1 MADRIHITTAIFY
14 SNGTPHVGSAY
25 EALAADVFA
34 RCQRRRRGRE
44 NVSFLSGTDEHGDK
58 IRRAAIAEGLA
69 PKAYTDKMSVLFRD
83 AFDGLNVDL
92 DYWVRTTDA
101 VHEKFVQQ
109 MLIATKAKG
118 NIEFKEYEGLYCV
131 GCERFYTEK
140 ELQQPGNMCPTH
152 NTPVELIKE
161 SNYFL
166 KIDQFRAEVI
176 DKIKSDELLIRPERY
191 KNEALNMLAEPLSD
205 LCISRPKARMDWGI
219 ELPFDDKYVTYV
231 WYDAFWAY
239 VSEPATRLGLE
250 PFVRD
255 WWPHTEHFIGKDILK
270 THAVYWP
277 AILMAAGLPLFR
289 TLNVHGWLNFGG
301 SRMSKS
307 SGNVR
312 DPVSYEKAFGPD
324 VLRYFVMR
332 EVVYGLD
339 GDFSEERLTDRY
351 NADLA
356 NDLGN
361 VVSRVLSMAHR
372 YFDGEITVAAK
383 LAENADAADL
393 LQSSEHKLFLCFGRD
408 GQALAQKV
416 AAAVDDLDF
425 KGALEDI
432 WQTLDAANKYIV
444 ATAPFSLA
452 KDPANLPQVAQILAN
467 LIETIRVVADQL
479 EPFMPVTAAK
489 IFAILNVDTDA
500 VKRAPYGHG
509 LNPGHKVNPP
519 TALFP
524 RREKLAAT

>member
-83 AFDGLNVDL
+83 AFNGLNVDL

-109 MLIATKAKG
+109 MLIATRAKG

-140 ELQQPGNMCPTH
+140 ELQPGNLCPTH
-152 NTPVELIKE
+152 NAPVELIRE

-166 KIDQFRAEVI
+166 KIDQFRERVR
-176 DKIKSDELLIRPERY
+176 DQIKRDEILIRPERY
-191 KNEALNMLAEPLSD
+191 KNEALNMLGEPLSD

-239 VSEPATRLGLE
+239 VSEPASRLGLDV
-250 PFVRD
+250 FMRD

-277 AILMAAGLPLFR
+277 AILMAAGLPFFR
-289 TLNVHGWLNFGG
+289 SLNVHGWLNFGG

-312 DPVSYEKAFGPD
+312 DPVTYEQAFGPD

-361 VVSRVLSMAHR
+361 VVSRVLAMAVR
-372 YFDGEITVAAK
+372 YFNGDIAVSPK
-383 LAENADAADL
+383 LAKAADATDL
-393 LQSSEHKLFLCFGRD
+393 IGSSEHRLYLCLGGD
-408 GQALAQKV
+408 GKSLAQKV

-425 KGALEDI
+425 KGALAGI

-452 KDPANLPQVAQILAN
+452 KDPVNLPQVAQILAN
-467 LIETIRVVADQL
+467 LLETIRVVADAL
-479 EPFMPVTAAK
+479 EPFMPVTARK
-489 IFAILNVDTDA
+489 IFDLLNLDEATA
-500 VKRAPYGHG
+500 LKPYSEG
-509 LNPGHKVNPP
+509 LKPGHKVKPP
-519 TALFP
+519 IALFP
-524 RREKLAAT
+524 RREKPAAT

>member
-25 EALAADVFA
+25 EALAADAFA

-83 AFDGLNVDL
+83 AFLGLKVDL

-109 MLIATKAKG
+109 MLLATHAKG

-140 ELQQPGNMCPTH
+140 ELQQPGNLCPTH
-152 NTPVELIKE
+152 NAPVELIKE

-166 KIDQFRAEVI
+166 KIDQFRQQVI
-176 DKIKSDELLIRPERY
+176 EKIRRDEILIRPERY
-191 KNEALNMLAEPLSD
+191 KNEALNMLGEPLSD

-239 VSEPATRLGLE
+239 VSEPASRLGLDA
-250 PFVRD
+250 FMRD

-277 AILMAAGLPLFR
+277 AILLAAGLPLFR
-289 TLNVHGWLNFGG
+289 SLNVHGWLNFGG

-312 DPVSYEKAFGPD
+312 DPVSYEQAFGPD

-339 GDFSEERLTDRY
+339 GDFSEERLTERY

-361 VVSRVLSMAHR
+361 FASRVLAMAQR
-372 YFDGEITVAAK
+372 YLGGVLQAPPASGSGELDEEWNAK
-383 LAENADAADL
+383 TRDAL
-393 LQSSEHKLFLCFGRD
+393 KGLPLVVE
-408 GQALAQKV
+408 AL
-416 AAAVDDLDF
+416 VDDLAF
-425 KGALEDI
+425 NRVLEVI
-432 WQTLDAANKYIV
+432 WQALDTANKHI
-444 ATAPFSLA
+444 ARTEPFTLA
-452 KDPANLPQVAQILAN
+452 KDPANLPRVAEILLIALEN
-467 LIETIRVVADQL
+467 LRFIADQL
-479 EPFMPVTAAK
+479 EPFMPVTAQK
-489 IFAILNVDTDA
+489 IFDLLNVDDTTA
-500 VKRAPYGHG
+500 RKPYGEG
-509 LNPGHKVNPP
+509 LRPGHKVKPP
-519 TALFP
+519 VALFP
-524 RREKLAAT
+524 RREKLAPG

>member
-25 EALAADVFA
+25 EALAADAFA

-58 IRRAAIAEGLA
+58 IRRAALAENLA

-83 AFDGLNVDL
+83 AFNGLNVDL

-101 VHEKFVQQ
+101 VHEKFVQK
-109 MLIATKAKG
+109 MLLATHAKG

-140 ELQQPGNMCPTH
+140 ELQQPGNLCPTH
-152 NTPVELIKE
+152 NTAVELIKE

-166 KIDQFRAEVI
+166 KIDRFREQVI
-176 DKIKSDELLIRPERY
+176 EKIKRDEILIRPERY

-239 VSEPATRLGLE
+239 VSEPASRLGLDT
-250 PFVRD
+250 FVRD

-277 AILMAAGLPLFR
+277 AILLAAGLPLFR
-289 TLNVHGWLNFGG
+289 SLDVHGWLNFGG

-312 DPVSYEKAFGPD
+312 DPVSYEQAFGPD
-324 VLRYFVMR
+324 VLRY
-332 EVVYGLD
+332 LCC
-339 GDFSEERLTDRY
+339 
-351 NADLA
+351 
-356 NDLGN
+356 
-361 VVSRVLSMAHR
+361 
-372 YFDGEITVAAK
+372 AK
-383 LAENADAADL
+383 
-393 LQSSEHKLFLCFGRD
+393 
-408 GQALAQKV
+408 
-416 AAAVDDLDF
+416 
-425 KGALEDI
+425 
-432 WQTLDAANKYIV
+432 
-444 ATAPFSLA
+444 
-452 KDPANLPQVAQILAN
+452 
-467 LIETIRVVADQL
+467 
-479 EPFMPVTAAK
+479 
-489 IFAILNVDTDA
+489 
-500 VKRAPYGHG
+500 
-509 LNPGHKVNPP
+509 
-519 TALFP
+519 
-524 RREKLAAT
+524 

>member
-25 EALAADVFA
+25 EALAADAFA

-83 AFDGLNVDL
+83 AFKGLNVDL

-109 MLIATKAKG
+109 MLLATHAKG

-140 ELQQPGNMCPTH
+140 ELQQPGNLCPTH
-152 NTPVELIKE
+152 NTAVELIKE

-166 KIDQFRAEVI
+166 KIDQFRTEVI
-176 DKIKSDELLIRPERY
+176 DKIKSGKLEIRPERY
-191 KNEALNMLAEPLSD
+191 KNEALNMLGEPLSD

-239 VSEPATRLGLE
+239 VSEPASRLGLDA
-250 PFVRD
+250 FMRD

-277 AILMAAGLPLFR
+277 AILLAAGLPLFR
-289 TLNVHGWLNFGG
+289 SLDVHGWLNFGG

-312 DPVSYEKAFGPD
+312 DPVTYEQAFGPD

-339 GDFSEERLTDRY
+339 GDFSEERLTERY

-361 VVSRVLSMAHR
+361 VVSRVLSMAAR
-372 YFDGEITVAAK
+372 YFNGEITAVPK
-383 LAENADAADL
+383 LAHAADATDL
-393 LQSSEHKLFLCFGRD
+393 IRSTEHKLYLCFGAD
-408 GQALAQKV
+408 GKSLEQKV
-416 AAAVDDLDF
+416 AAAVDDMDF
-425 KGALEDI
+425 KGALETI
-432 WQTLDAANKYIV
+432 WQALDAANKYIV

-452 KDPANLPQVAQILAN
+452 KDPANLPQVAQILVN
-467 LIETIRVVADQL
+467 LLETIRVVADAL
-479 EPFMPVTAAK
+479 EPFMPVTARK
-489 IFAILNVDTDA
+489 IFDLLNVDDTA
-500 VKRAPYGHG
+500 ARKPYGEG
-509 LNPGHKVNPP
+509 LKPGHKVNAPI
-519 TALFP
+519 ALFP
-524 RREKLAAT
+524 RREKLAAS

>member
-25 EALAADVFA
+25 EALAADAFA

-58 IRRAAIAEGLA
+58 IRRAALVENLA

-83 AFDGLNVDL
+83 AFNGLNVDL

-109 MLIATKAKG
+109 MLLATHAKG

-140 ELQQPGNMCPTH
+140 ELQQPGNLCPTH
-152 NTPVELIKE
+152 NTAVELIKE

-166 KIDQFRAEVI
+166 KIDQFREQVI
-176 DKIKSDELLIRPERY
+176 EKIRSGKLEIRPERY
-191 KNEALNMLAEPLSD
+191 KNEALNMLGEPLSD

-239 VSEPATRLGLE
+239 VSEPASRLGLDA
-250 PFVRD
+250 FMRD

-277 AILMAAGLPLFR
+277 AILLAAGLPLFR
-289 TLNVHGWLNFGG
+289 GLDVHGWLNFGG

-312 DPVSYEKAFGPD
+312 DPVSYERAFGPD
-324 VLRYFVMR
+324 VLRYFVLR

-361 VVSRVLSMAHR
+361 VVSRVLAMAAR
-372 YFDGEITVAAK
+372 YFNGEITVAPK
-383 LAENADAADL
+383 LAHAADATDL
-393 LQSSEHKLFLCFGRD
+393 IGSSEHKLYGCFGAA
-408 GQALAQKV
+408 GKALEQKV
-416 AAAVDDLDF
+416 VAAVDDLDF
-425 KGALEDI
+425 KGALETI
-432 WQTLDAANKYIV
+432 WQALDAANKYIV
-444 ATAPFSLA
+444 ATAPFSLV
-452 KDPANLPQVAQILAN
+452 KDPANLPQVAQILVD
-467 LIETIRVVADQL
+467 LLETIRVVADAL
-479 EPFMPVTAAK
+479 EPFMPMTAHK
-489 IFAILNVDTDA
+489 IFDLLNVDDA
-500 VKRAPYGHG
+500 TARQPYGEG
-509 LNPGHKVNPP
+509 LKPGHKVNPP
-519 TALFP
+519 VPLFP
-524 RREKLAAT
+524 RREKLAPG